1 MGSWKSSSS
10 IRDMHSFHLLYL
22 QLLSLYIR
30 LYLECLQLRVI
41 ENCPQHHAWRCNLV
55 AIKKHEEKIC
65 IFFSTNRFSDANYL
79 FYGPRLTLPEQG
91 SQEVT
96 IWSPSPIYPK
106 PSISCLTLVCCV
118 RFQGLVFIGA
128 PGRSFSFLL
137 LPQVTRQ
144 CEKRSSEWTSC
155 CGAWTSEF
163 IIWCTGLF
171 PKGIQQDVSGWPVWW
186 LVLFAVLKS
195 KLALIACL
203 MSRKGVLNFSRFL
216 VVNLSNGGRTATT
229 VMNATVGLTTEI

>member
-1 MGSWKSSSS
+1 M
-10 IRDMHSFHLLYL
+10 
-22 QLLSLYIR
+22 
-30 LYLECLQLRVI
+30 
-41 ENCPQHHAWRCNLV
+41 
-55 AIKKHEEKIC
+55 
-65 IFFSTNRFSDANYL
+65 NRFSDANYL
-79 FYGPRLTLPEQG
+79 FYWPRLTLPEQG
-91 SQEVT
+91 GQEVNALRT
-96 IWSPSPIYPK
+96 LGQEDMGRLHQSIPS
-106 PSISCLTLVCCV
+106 L
-118 RFQGLVFIGA
+118 RFRVLRWYVAWGFVSRLSFIGA

-144 CEKRSSEWTSC
+144 CEKGSSEWTSC

-163 IIWCTGLF
+163 IIWCIGLF
-171 PKGIQQDVSGWPVWW
+171 PNGIQQDVSGWPVWW

-195 KLALIACL
+195 KSALIACL